1 MCHHAGLTRH
11 VGGPGWRVRRR
22 LLPGT
27 RATRYP
33 RPTVSA
39 RTPGVRMPA
48 SAVRPA
54 PAGNQFRAAPHKA
67 VKHLPWTLRR
77 HNLVKAPVPRPVPLV
92 RKVCLEGKWTDR
104 AAPGIALYLLASN
117 LARLPAEPVRRGLC
131 LRSLGR
137 APSKQPWAHR
147 PGLDGDDQTRRYP
160 RREQEG
166 RKAPRPDCPGP
177 SRLPRSPEPGISGT
191 GLTPLALT
199 DTANT
204 TACLSTTVSLHART
218 LDT

>member
-1 MCHHAGLTRH
+1 MLVVCHHAGLTRH
-11 VGGPGWRVRRR
+11 VGGPSWRVRPR

-67 VKHLPWTLRR
+67 VEHLPWTLRR

-104 AAPGIALYLLASN
+104 AAPGIGLHLLASN

-147 PGLDGDDQTRRYP
+147 RGWMAMTKHGGIRDESKKGGRRRGPIVRGLRAFQDLRSRGFRGPALRR
-160 RREQEG
+160 
-166 RKAPRPDCPGP
+166 
-177 SRLPRSPEPGISGT
+177 
-191 GLTPLALT
+191 
-199 DTANT
+199 
-204 TACLSTTVSLHART
+204 
-218 LDT
+218 

>member
-1 MCHHAGLTRH
+1 
-11 VGGPGWRVRRR
+11 VRRR

-27 RATRYP
+27 RQ
-33 RPTVSA
+33 
-39 RTPGVRMPA
+39 PGVRGPA
-48 SAVRPA
+48 CPHAPRGYVCLPQPCARA

-67 VKHLPWTLRR
+67 VEHLPWTLRR

-104 AAPGIALYLLASN
+104 AAPGITLHLLASN

-199 DTANT
+199 DTANM